1 MEINYKNIIEQIQ
14 AAQLDTIMPLAEFR
28 NKKSIDKLPTESR
41 GLYWLWCKTDF
52 SKIALDAAEKGS
64 AHVPLDVL
72 YNTRTDLEH
81 VCKIKYNEFVMV
93 YNGIG
98 GFKTWRKGS
107 TYGLRA
113 RINQECVSNNTKTG
127 TLNIEARLNR
137 EDWMVS
143 YFDFED
149 EKNDSILKLLDPQM
163 NRAKLYENMANTLE
177 ILWRLH
183 YGIPIFCRY

>member
-14 AAQLDTIMPLAEFR
+14 AAQLKTLMPLAEFR

-52 SKIALDAAEKGS
+52 SKIALEATEKGS

-81 VCKIKYNEFVMV
+81 VCKIKHNEFVMV

-149 EKNDSILKLLDPQM
+149 EKNDSILKLLDPQL
-163 NRAKLYENMANTLE
+163 NKAKLYENMANTLE

-183 YGIPIFCRY
+183 YGIPIFCRH